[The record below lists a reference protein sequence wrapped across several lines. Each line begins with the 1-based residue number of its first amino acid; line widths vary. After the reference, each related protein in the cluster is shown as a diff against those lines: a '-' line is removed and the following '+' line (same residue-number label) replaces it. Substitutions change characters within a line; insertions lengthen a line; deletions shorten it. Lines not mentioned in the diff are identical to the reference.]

1 MTWWMW
7 AVIGL
12 FLLVFELI
20 TPGGFYLMFLGVSG
34 LGVALVTALFPG
46 FPLWAQWLMFSILGA
61 VTVLFF
67 RRPLLE
73 WFRHAWPC
81 KAVDSLVGETATAME
96 DIPVNG
102 FGKAELRGTSW
113 NARNTGDAP
122 VVRAQRCS
130 VERMDGLTLYIRGQ

>member
-1 MTWWMW
+1 
-7 AVIGL
+7 
-12 FLLVFELI
+12 
-20 TPGGFYLMFLGVSG
+20 MFLGVYG
-34 LGVALVTALFPG
+34 LGVALVTALWPG
-46 FPLWAQWLMFSILGA
+46 FPLWAQWLMFSILGT

-73 WFRHAWPC
+73 RFRHAWPG

-113 NARNTGDAP
+113 NARNSGDAP